1 VTEFDPK
8 TFVSSL
14 PSKPGVYRM
23 LGDKGDLLYVGKA
36 KNLKNRVG
44 SYFRNRGLTNKT
56 LALVERIRDIEV
68 TITHSETEALLL
80 EQTLIKSHKPPYNI
94 MLVDDKGYP
103 YIFLSNQKFSALH
116 FHRGAKK
123 KKGQYFGPY
132 PNTYAVRETLGLLQK
147 TFKVRQCQDSVFDNR
162 SRPCL
167 QFQIERCKAP
177 CVGLVTE
184 DEYHADVEHT
194 RLFLEGKSQ
203 RLIEQLE
210 SEMDTAAEQLA
221 YEKAA
226 EIRDQLIQ
234 VRKIQEQQFVAG
246 QQGNV
251 DVFAIEFTAT
261 GCCISMLY
269 IRDGRVLGNKSY
281 FPKIGIEDTDT
292 SILESFVGQFY
303 FGQRQ
308 HEIPSEILTNVAIE
322 SADLF
327 ANAFEQEFQRKVKLR
342 HQVRT
347 DRRKW
352 LQLAQTNA
360 KEQLALHLSNRQS
373 VNKRFLELEN
383 SLQLEQEIQRIECF
397 DISHTMGEATV
408 ASCVVFDRNGPAK
421 KDYRRFNIKD
431 VTAGDDYGAMEQAL
445 TRRYSRLQKEETPM
459 PDILM
464 VDGGK
469 GQLNIAIKVMEEL
482 QIPDLLLIGIA
493 KGEGRKPGLETLYIG
508 DTSHTLE
515 LEKHSSAFHLLQHI
529 RDEAHR
535 FAIAGHRGQRGSTRT
550 GSLLDDI
557 PGVGAERRKA
567 LIRHFGS
574 AKGVQAASMD
584 EIAKVKGISQGLAE
598 NIYEYLHN

>member
-1 VTEFDPK
+1 
-8 TFVSSL
+8 
-14 PSKPGVYRM
+14 M
-23 LGDKGDLLYVGKA
+23 LDEQGELLYVGKA

-56 LALVERIRDIEV
+56 LALVERICDIEI

-80 EQTLIKSHKPPYNI
+80 EQTLIKSHKPQYNI

-103 YIFLSNQKFSALH
+103 YIFLSDQTFSALH

-123 KKGQYFGPY
+123 RKGQYFGPY
-132 PNTYAVRETLGLLQK
+132 PNSHAVRETLALLQK
-147 TFKVRQCQDSVFDNR
+147 TFKVRQCQDSVFENR

-167 QFQIERCKAP
+167 QYQIERCKGP
-177 CVGLVTE
+177 CVGLISE
-184 DEYHADVEHT
+184 DEYQQDVEHT
-194 RLFLEGKSQ
+194 RLFLEGKSR
-203 RLIEQLE
+203 RLVELLEQ
-210 SEMDTAAEQLA
+210 EMDAAAEQLE

-226 EIRDQLIQ
+226 DLRDQLMQ

-251 DVFAIEFTAT
+251 DVFAIEFTAS

-269 IRDGRVLGNKSY
+269 IRDGRVLGNKTY
-281 FPKIGIEDTDT
+281 FPKIGIEDTAT
-292 SILESFVGQFY
+292 TILESFIGQFY

-308 HEIPSEILTNVAIE
+308 HEIPSEILTNVELE
-322 SADLF
+322 SAELF
-327 ANAFEQEFQRKVKLR
+327 ANAFEQEFKRKVKVR
-342 HQVRT
+342 HQVRS

-373 VNKRFLELEN
+373 VNKRFKA
-383 SLQLEQEIQRIECF
+383 LEQAMELGQQIQRIECF
-397 DISHTMGEATV
+397 DISHTLGEATV

-431 VTAGDDYGAMEQAL
+431 VIAGDDYGAMEQAL
-445 TRRYSRLQKEETPM
+445 TRRYSRLLKEETPM

-469 GQLNIAIKVMEEL
+469 GQLNIAIKVIEEL
-482 QIPDLLLIGIA
+482 QIPDLMLIGIA

-508 DTSHTLE
+508 DTEHTLE
-515 LEKHSSAFHLLQHI
+515 LEKHSPAFHLLQHI

-535 FAIAGHRGQRGSTRT
+535 FAIAGHRGQRGNSRT

-574 AKGVQAASMD
+574 ARGVQAASMD
-584 EIAKVKGISQGLAE
+584 EIAKVKGISQSLAE